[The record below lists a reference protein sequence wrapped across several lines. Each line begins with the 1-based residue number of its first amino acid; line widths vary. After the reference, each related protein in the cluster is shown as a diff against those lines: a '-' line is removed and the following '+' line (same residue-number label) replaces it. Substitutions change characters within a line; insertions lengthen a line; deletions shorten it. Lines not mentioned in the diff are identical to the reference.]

1 MQALVDPGDEV
12 VLVDPAWVSYEPLVS
27 LAGGIVDR
35 VDTVSHDFQLEP
47 AMNDLTAAVD
57 DDVTVISDEIYGKL
71 TYDGGYT
78 SCGTGSRL

>member
-1 MQALVDPGDEV
+1 VQALVDPGDEV
-12 VLVDPAWVSYEPLVS
+12 VLVDPAWVS
-27 LAGGIVDR
+27 
-35 VDTVSHDFQLEP
+35 HDFQLEP
-47 AMNDLTAAVD
+47 AMGDLTAAVD